1 MSALTNRL
9 TEKLWQQIKKV
20 YEDNGLKVTAEVNK
34 KVVNFLD
41 VTLDLTTGRHKPY
54 MKPNTTPLYVSSLSN
69 HPPTIIKNI
78 PLEVN
83 RRLCKLSST
92 EEDFLA
98 VVEPYQAA
106 LDKAGYRHQLV
117 YHEPDPDQPP
127 PASRRTRS
135 RKVTWFNPPF
145 SQSISTNIGK
155 KFLDLID
162 SCFPEGHELKK
173 IINRNTVKVS
183 YSTMPNMAQM
193 LNQHNTKVN
202 SGNNNKHTGGCNG
215 HRGGRQCPVPGNCM
229 AKGVVYGAEITDLA
243 TGNKETYTGL
253 TDGTI
258 RDRISR
264 HEGDCRQRDRPGTRL
279 SAHVWELKDKGHTY
293 TITWQILA
301 RASSYN
307 PSSGMC
313 RLCLKEK
320 FFIMFAPATAS
331 LNKRNE
337 VYNSCRHR
345 ASKLL
350 DKT

>member
-1 MSALTNRL
+1 
-9 TEKLWQQIKKV
+9 
-20 YEDNGLKVTAEVNK
+20 
-34 KVVNFLD
+34 
-41 VTLDLTTGRHKPY
+41 

-117 YHEPDPDQPP
+117 YHEPDLDQPP

-162 SCFPEGHELKK
+162 SCFPEGNELKK

-183 YSTMPNMAQM
+183 YSTMPNMAQI
-193 LNQHNTKVN
+193 LSQHNIKVN
-202 SGNNNKHTGGCNG
+202 SGNNIKHTVG
-215 HRGGRQCPVPGNCM
+215 
-229 AKGVVYGAEITDLA
+229 
-243 TGNKETYTGL
+243 
-253 TDGTI
+253 
-258 RDRISR
+258 
-264 HEGDCRQRDRPGTRL
+264 
-279 SAHVWELKDKGHTY
+279 
-293 TITWQILA
+293 
-301 RASSYN
+301 
-307 PSSGMC
+307 
-313 RLCLKEK
+313 
-320 FFIMFAPATAS
+320 IMKSP
-331 LNKRNE
+331 
-337 VYNSCRHR
+337 
-345 ASKLL
+345 
-350 DKT
+350 